1 MQIVHIFKDG
11 TTTNELNN
19 VYVPDE
25 IVRNVAKI
33 AERVKKAQ
41 KQKTAKAEGG
51 E

>member
-33 AERVKKAQ
+33 AERAKKAQ
-41 KQKTAKAEGG
+41 RKKKSQQLGG